1 MARWG
6 LVIDLDRCTGC
17 QACVI
22 ACKHEN
28 NVPFSTPTTAAADRL
43 MTWIWFVAP
52 ELPERRRPL
61 LPLMCQ
67 HCDEAPCTD
76 VCPTRATYQTPEG
89 IVAQIY
95 ERCIGC
101 RYCMNAC
108 PYGVK
113 AFNWTTPE
121 WPDSMVPMANPHVS
135 RRPNGVVEKCTFCH
149 HRLIQA
155 SERARAEGRE
165 LAPGDYVPACVEIC
179 PTDAMAFGD
188 LDDPSTHVAELALS
202 PRAFRLL
209 EELGTRPKVI
219 YLRQR
224 E

>member
-28 NVPFSTPTTAAADRL
+28 NVPFSTPTSAAADRL
-43 MTWIWFVAP
+43 TTWIQLVAA
-52 ELPERRRPL
+52 EVPERRSTPL
-61 LPLMCQ
+61 LLMCQ
-67 HCDEAPCTD
+67 HCDAAPCAD
-76 VCPTRATYQTPEG
+76 VCPTNATYRNPEG

-95 ERCIGC
+95 ARCIGC

-113 AFNWTTPE
+113 VFNWTAPE
-121 WPDSMVPMANPHVS
+121 WPDSMVPMANPEVS
-135 RRPNGVVEKCTFCH
+135 RRPKGVVEKCTFCH

-155 SERARAEGRE
+155 NERARAEGRK
-165 LAPGDYVPACVEIC
+165 LAPGDYVPACVETC
-179 PTDAMAFGD
+179 PANAMAFGD
-188 LDDPSTHVAELALS
+188 LDDPQSRVTALAAS

>member
-61 LPLMCQ
+61 LPLMCR
-67 HCDEAPCTD
+67 H
-76 VCPTRATYQTPEG
+76 
-89 IVAQIY
+89 
-95 ERCIGC
+95 
-101 RYCMNAC
+101 CMNAC

-188 LDDPSTHVAELALS
+188 LDDPSTHVADLALS

-209 EELGTRPKVI
+209 EELGTRPK
-219 YLRQR
+219 
-224 E
+224 